1 VSWVGRGM
9 FTLVVVALSDS
20 VKETAN
26 SSSGGS
32 LKISGSPPKN
42 KGVGVARRSSAPAN
56 NTCSVVVLHD

>member
-42 KGVGVARRSSAPAN
+42 KGVGVARRSSAPAQ
-56 NTCSVVVLHD
+56 